1 MPRGPDPSPV
11 EAQAS
16 SKVLPPASIFVTVF
30 APEFAVY
37 TLPAESMAMP
47 DGPSPVEANTV
58 ATPLGVILV
67 TVSAP
72 EFAV

>member
-1 MPRGPDPSPV
+1 MAMPDGSSPV
-11 EAQAS
+11 KAQTG
-16 SKVLPPASIFVTVF
+16 VELPPEVISVTVF